1 MSDDPKLNEW
11 KLLRDQFD
19 ARVREDSDIEV
30 IFDAEFRRRFTDR
43 TAALTTTRRSQNVPS
58 MARVAAGAL
67 GFLFSATPLM
77 VRTYTASRASLKRC
91 PQGRAYKWL

>member
-30 IFDAEFRRRFTDR
+30 ILDVEFRRRFTELINRVMEPER
-43 TAALTTTRRSQNVPS
+43 TDQA
-58 MARVAAGAL
+58 
-67 GFLFSATPLM
+67 
-77 VRTYTASRASLKRC
+77 
-91 PQGRAYKWL
+91 

>member
-30 IFDAEFRRRFTDR
+30 IFDAEFRRRFTELINQVIEPER
-43 TAALTTTRRSQNVPS
+43 TDHDARFWKSADLRRLHQ
-58 MARVAAGAL
+58 
-67 GFLFSATPLM
+67 
-77 VRTYTASRASLKRC
+77 
-91 PQGRAYKWL
+91 